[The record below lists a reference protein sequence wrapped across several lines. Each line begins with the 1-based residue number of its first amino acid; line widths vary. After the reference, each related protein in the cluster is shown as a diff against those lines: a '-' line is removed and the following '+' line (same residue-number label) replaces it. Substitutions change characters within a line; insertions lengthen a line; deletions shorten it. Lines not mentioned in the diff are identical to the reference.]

1 MHAGMALFY
10 TAPWLV
16 ASLFFRLSCG
26 SILFTTGS
34 LIILIFVLMRYPPH
48 QQLTQHTP

>member
-1 MHAGMALFY
+1 MALFY

-26 SILFTTGS
+26 SLLFTTGS
-34 LIILIFVLMRYPPH
+34 LVILVFVLMRCLPLLHHH
-48 QQLTQHTP
+48 Q